1 MALNTLDISLIIGY
15 TILALAMFISL
26 FFEFTD
32 TLQSV
37 GDWTVMLTH
46 LVIIPAILVEFKRSW
61 YMIILLYSL
70 VTSVFYH
77 ISKLG
82 YIGMLHSLGM
92 WDVAGQ
98 NVLMSTTFAL
108 LVYDPTPIPE
118 WVFLLIGGVGLFIAS
133 LGEIDVVGDVEVYEL
148 IGGMI
153 LIAMIIYLVY
163 RILKPS
169 PLRDTTYM
177 VIAAVS
183 SIVASIT
190 FYVAGNIEARKY
202 SMCHSI
208 WHVSAYIML
217 YFILKAIKTRYEPVK
232 RQSRFPAGF

>member
-15 TILALAMFISL
+15 TIVTIAMFVSL

-32 TLQSV
+32 TLRSV

-46 LVIIPAILVEFKRSW
+46 FVIIPAILVEFKRSW

-77 ISKLG
+77 LSKLE

-92 WDVAGQ
+92 WDVAAQ
-98 NVLMSTTFAL
+98 NVLMTTTFAL
-108 LVYDPTPIPE
+108 LVYEPTPIPE
-118 WVFLLIGGVGLFIAS
+118 WVFLLIGGIGLFIAS
-133 LGEIDVVGDVEVYEL
+133 LGEIDVVGDLEIFEL

-153 LIAMIIYLVY
+153 LIALIVYLVY
-163 RILKPS
+163 KIVKPS
-169 PLRDTTYM
+169 PLRDTMYM
-177 VIAAVS
+177 VIAAVA
-183 SIVASIT
+183 SIIASIT

-208 WHVSAYIML
+208 WHVSAYVML
-217 YFILKAIKTRYEPVK
+217 YFVLKAIKTSYEPVQ
-232 RQSRFPAGF
+232 RQNRFPAGF